1 MALAKGLFGN
11 TARRSHRPGLVR
23 GHCGSGRGS
32 GMLSAC
38 VRARV
43 GVGVRLCVREGSPEV
58 GATWGQS
65 KGQDA
70 WVWCLLGWSGLF
82 QARTLSGGRGALPW
96 GGEDRFRFPGGEP
109 SGVHVYEMCG
119 KPRLR

>member
-11 TARRSHRPGLVR
+11 TVRHSHRPGLVR

-43 GVGVRLCVREGSPEV
+43 GVGVKLCVREGSPEV

-70 WVWCLLGWSGLF
+70 WVGSLLG
-82 QARTLSGGRGALPW
+82 
-96 GGEDRFRFPGGEP
+96 
-109 SGVHVYEMCG
+109 
-119 KPRLR
+119 

>member
-1 MALAKGLFGN
+1 
-11 TARRSHRPGLVR
+11 
-23 GHCGSGRGS
+23 
-32 GMLSAC
+32 MLSAC

-43 GVGVRLCVREGSPEV
+43 GVGVRQCVREGSPGV

-82 QARTLSGGRGALPW
+82 QARTLSGGSSLRGSGQIPISRRGAQW
-96 GGEDRFRFPGGEP
+96 GA
-109 SGVHVYEMCG
+109 
-119 KPRLR
+119 RL